1 MLCYKRG
8 AFLRGIC
15 PFLNEFNLLRIK
27 LCTIYKSVPSNIDKE
42 ITVVP
47 HWKETRDA
55 KEIRLTKKMYQIL
68 YEKPRLVSDKDII
81 MKDLL
86 VLHKLCSIHNVYFP
100 KRFCDKLSKCY
111 IISCLAPSVNDRLL
125 YHSGRQV
132 GGVEGVSV
140 I

>member
-1 MLCYKRG
+1 M
-8 AFLRGIC
+8 
-15 PFLNEFNLLRIK
+15 
-27 LCTIYKSVPSNIDKE
+27 PSNIDKE

-86 VLHKLCSIHNVYFP
+86 V
-100 KRFCDKLSKCY
+100 
-111 IISCLAPSVNDRLL
+111 
-125 YHSGRQV
+125 
-132 GGVEGVSV
+132 
-140 I
+140 